1 MVYKK
6 IAITFIFTI
15 LNIFVYSTNIEKI
28 RELYTKAYLSEL
40 NCKLFG
46 ENLTK
51 ETKSCSLIDAYTGC
65 YFLMKCKFSK
75 NPLQRINYFVVGKTN
90 IEQAIKMNPKSVE
103 LRFLRYSVQRQL
115 PRFLFYFS
123 DINNDL
129 EFIRENVNKIQNHQT
144 KKFIIQSMATITI

>member
-6 IAITFIFTI
+6 IAITFLFTT
-15 LNIFVYSTNIEKI
+15 LNIFAYSTNIEKI
-28 RELYTKAYLSEL
+28 RELYSKAYLSEL

-51 ETKSCSLIDAYTGC
+51 EKKSCSLIDAYTGC
-65 YFLMKCKFSK
+65 YFLMQCKFTK
-75 NPLQRINYFVVGKTN
+75 KPLQRINYFVAGKTN

-123 DINNDL
+123 ELNNDL
-129 EFIRENVNKIQNHQT
+129 QFIRENVNKIQNQQT
-144 KKFIIQSMATITI
+144 KKFIIESMATIKI

>member
-6 IAITFIFTI
+6 IAITFLFTI
-15 LNIFVYSTNIEKI
+15 LNIFAYSTNIEKI

-40 NCKLFG
+40 DCKLFG

-51 ETKSCSLIDAYTGC
+51 EKKTCSLIEAYTGC
-65 YFLMKCKFSK
+65 YFLMKCKFTK
-75 NPLQRINYFVVGKTN
+75 KPLQKINYFVAGKTN

-123 DINNDL
+123 ELNNDL
-129 EFIRENVNKIQNHQT
+129 QFIRENVNKIQNQQT
-144 KKFIIQSMATITI
+144 KKFIIESMATIKT

>member
-6 IAITFIFTI
+6 IAITFLFTI
-15 LNIFVYSTNIEKI
+15 LNIFAYSTNIEKI

-51 ETKSCSLIDAYTGC
+51 EKKTCSLIEAYTGC
-65 YFLMKCKFSK
+65 YFLMKCKFTK
-75 NPLQRINYFVVGKTN
+75 KPLQKINYFVAGKTN

-123 DINNDL
+123 ELNNDL
-129 EFIRENVNKIQNHQT
+129 QFIRENVNKIKNQQT
-144 KKFIIQSMATITI
+144 KKFIIESMATIKI

>member
-6 IAITFIFTI
+6 ITITFLFTI
-15 LNIFVYSTNIEKI
+15 LNIFAYSTNIEKI

-40 NCKLFG
+40 DCKLFG

-51 ETKSCSLIDAYTGC
+51 EKKTCSLIEAYTGC
-65 YFLMKCKFSK
+65 YFLMKCKFTK
-75 NPLQRINYFVVGKTN
+75 KPLQKINYFVEGKTN

-123 DINNDL
+123 ELNNDL
-129 EFIRENVNKIQNHQT
+129 QFIRENVNKIQNQQT
-144 KKFIIQSMATITI
+144 KKFIIESMATIKI

>member
-6 IAITFIFTI
+6 ITITFLFTI
-15 LNIFVYSTNIEKI
+15 LNIFAYSTNIEKI

-40 NCKLFG
+40 DCKLFG

-51 ETKSCSLIDAYTGC
+51 EKKTCSLIEAYTGC
-65 YFLMKCKFSK
+65 YFLMKCKFTK
-75 NPLQRINYFVVGKTN
+75 KPLQKINYFVAGKTN

-123 DINNDL
+123 ELNNDL
-129 EFIRENVNKIQNHQT
+129 QFIRENVNKIQNQQT
-144 KKFIIQSMATITI
+144 KKFIIESMATIKT

>member
-6 IAITFIFTI
+6 ITITFLFTI
-15 LNIFVYSTNIEKI
+15 LNIFAYSTNIEKI

-40 NCKLFG
+40 DCKLFG

-51 ETKSCSLIDAYTGC
+51 EKKTCSLIEAYTGC
-65 YFLMKCKFSK
+65 YFLMKCKFTK
-75 NPLQRINYFVVGKTN
+75 KPLQKINYFVAGKTN

-123 DINNDL
+123 ELNNDL
-129 EFIRENVNKIQNHQT
+129 QFIRENVNKIQNQQT
-144 KKFIIQSMATITI
+144 KKFIIESMATIKI

>member
-6 IAITFIFTI
+6 ITITFLFTI
-15 LNIFVYSTNIEKI
+15 LNIFAYSTNIEKI

-40 NCKLFG
+40 DCKLFG

-51 ETKSCSLIDAYTGC
+51 EKKTCSLIEAYTGC
-65 YFLMKCKFSK
+65 YFLMKCKFTK
-75 NPLQRINYFVVGKTN
+75 KPLQKINYFVEGKTN

-123 DINNDL
+123 ELNNDL
-129 EFIRENVNKIQNHQT
+129 QFIRENVNKIQNQQT
-144 KKFIIQSMATITI
+144 KKFIIESMATIKT